1 MPKAARERVASP
13 PAGTALAPQFGNA
26 SRTASEQWAR
36 FGLYVS
42 ETGTNV
48 NGSVTLIFPSPLA
61 GEGVSRALASEAG
74 KGATRGAC

>member
-36 FGLYVS
+36 FSLYVS
-42 ETGTNV
+42 ETGTVV
-48 NGSVTLIFPSPLA
+48 NGSVTIIFPLSPGGRGWRGA
-61 GEGVSRALASEAG
+61 RKARHEPGEGVVP
-74 KGATRGAC
+74 

>member
-42 ETGTNV
+42 ETGTVV
-48 NGSVTLIFPSPLA
+48 NRPVTIIFPLSPGGRGWRVFEP
-61 GEGVSRALASEAG
+61 GEGAVP
-74 KGATRGAC
+74 TRE